1 MIVRSDGI
9 PTFSMFDGDIYFRHQ
24 NLEVAEWVEHAHPW
38 GQFNF
43 VAQGLMH
50 VEVAG
55 KKFLSPPHYA
65 VWIPPRL
72 QHKSFNMVESV
83 YRSIYLSE
91 KFSMKLQSLPC
102 AMSISELLKAILNEF
117 ARIKVRLPTTRQEL
131 AMAQVALDQ
140 IEGAEVIDSYLPY
153 PNSEILGGILNE
165 VQRNLRDKRS
175 TQAVAEQFHMTAK
188 TLERKCLAELG
199 IGFGEW
205 QKRVRHMRA
214 FEGLNEGL
222 TVQQISWELGYSSP
236 SVFINMFRRLTGMTP
251 DQYRKNK

>member
-1 MIVRSDGI
+1 MAKSGGI
-9 PTFSMFDGDIYFRHQ
+9 PTFSKFNGDIYFRHQ
-24 NLEVAEWVEHAHPW
+24 DLEVADWIEHAHPW
-38 GQFNF
+38 GQLNY
-43 VAQGLMH
+43 VSQGIMRL
-50 VEVAG
+50 EIAG
-55 KKFLSPPHYA
+55 QRFLSPPHYA
-65 VWIPPRL
+65 VWIPPHM
-72 QHKSFNMVESV
+72 QHKSSNDVLSV
-83 YRSIYLSE
+83 YRSVYLSDVFSE
-91 KFSMKLQSLPC
+91 KLPKVPC

-117 ARIKVRLPTTRQEL
+117 ARIEVRLPTTRQEL

-140 IEGAEVIDSYLPY
+140 IVSAEVINSYLPY
-153 PNSEILGGILNE
+153 PNSEILREILNK
-165 VQRNLRDKRS
+165 VQKNLRDKRS
-175 TQAVAEQFHMTAK
+175 TQAVAEQFHMTAR

-205 QKRVRHMRA
+205 QKRARHMRA